1 MSLKNL
7 LKTERS
13 LVFEQNKA
21 NKRPKIRN
29 LSALTLL
36 LKKGGIHDKDDP
48 KTHHKKDRK
57 ATKLLLKRQIWS

>member
-7 LKTERS
+7 LKMERS

-29 LSALTLL
+29 LLALTPL
-36 LKKGGIHDKDDP
+36 LKKGGIHDKDNP